1 MSFNLVN
8 QNTSPALRSQD
19 AQVQLTWAASNAS
32 LANIFVGQKCGVVS
46 SGKLGTVSE
55 IDPSGLIIN
64 CKPATPDARFDSLST
79 PGILANGETITF
91 F

>member
-8 QNTSPALRSQD
+8 QNASPALHGQD

-46 SGKLGTVSE
+46 NGKLGTVSE
-55 IDPSGLIIN
+55 IDPKGIIIN
-64 CKPATPDARFDSLST
+64 IKPAQPDMSFDSLST
-79 PGILANGETITF
+79 PGILAANEIITF